1 MPVFTYKAT
10 DESGAVVE
18 GTLEAP
24 EEQGVVEKLHDLG
37 LMPIRIYVPQDASKA
52 SLNVSMESLWDR
64 VSFRDVLVFTQ
75 ELSTLVGAGLPLDR
89 SLQITV
95 QLTEKKKFKNIVENV
110 LKSVEQGSS
119 LAEALARHPKVFSRL
134 YTNMVRAGEAG
145 GVIELILERL
155 SEYLERM
162 KETRDYVISA
172 LIYPIILTLA
182 GTLMVV
188 FMLVWVVPRFA
199 VMFAGTGQVLP
210 LPTRVLMTVSGGITS
225 YWWLILGVIVFSVV
239 GWKRYVNTEEGSF
252 AWDRFKFRIGFLRR
266 FIQKSEV
273 ARFSRTLG
281 TLIKSGVPILE
292 AFNIVKETMGNKVFA
307 QAIDD
312 VRTKMKEGE
321 SIAKP
326 LGQSGVFPILSIHMI
341 TVGEETGRLD
351 EMLLQVANNYDKEVR
366 NTVQRM
372 IALMEPL
379 LILTMGVAVGFI
391 VVAVLLAVV
400 SVNDISF

>member
-10 DESGAVVE
+10 EESGAVVE
-18 GTLEAP
+18 GTLEAS

-37 LMPIRIYVPQDASKA
+37 LIPIRIYLPHDVPKT
-52 SLNVSMESLWDR
+52 SLNVSVESLWDR
-64 VSFRDVLVFTQ
+64 ISFRDVLVFTQ

-89 SLQITV
+89 SLQVAV
-95 QLTEKKKFKNIVENV
+95 QLTEKKKFKDIVENV
-110 LKSVEQGSS
+110 LKSVEEGSS
-119 LAEALARHPKVFSRL
+119 LAEALARHPKIFSRL

-145 GVIELILERL
+145 GVIELILQRL
-155 SEYLERM
+155 AEYLESM

-182 GTLMVV
+182 GAVMVI

-199 VMFAGTGQVLP
+199 VMFEGTGQVLP
-210 LPTRVLMTVSGGITS
+210 LPTRMLMAVSGGITS
-225 YWWLILGVIVFSVV
+225 YWWVILGVIVFSIVA
-239 GWKRYVNTEEGSF
+239 WKRYVNTEEGSF
-252 AWDRFKFRIGFLRR
+252 KWDRFKFRVGFLRR

-281 TLIKSGVPILE
+281 TLIRSGVPILE

-307 QAIDD
+307 QAIAD

-326 LGQSGVFPILSIHMI
+326 LSQSGVFPLLSIHMI

-351 EMLLQVANNYDKEVR
+351 EMLLQVANK
-366 NTVQRM
+366 
-372 IALMEPL
+372 L
-379 LILTMGVAVGFI
+379 
-391 VVAVLLAVV
+391 
-400 SVNDISF
+400 

>member
-18 GTLEAP
+18 GTLEAT

-37 LMPIRIYVPQDASKA
+37 LIPIRIHVPQDVSKA
-52 SLNVSMESLWDR
+52 SLNISLESLWDR
-64 VSFRDVLVFTQ
+64 VSYRDVLVFTQ

-89 SLQITV
+89 SLQIVV
-95 QLTEKKKFKNIVENV
+95 QLTEKKKFKEIVENV
-110 LKSVEQGSS
+110 LKSVGEGSS

-145 GVIELILERL
+145 GVIELILQRL
-155 SEYLERM
+155 SEYLENM

-182 GTLMVV
+182 GALMVI

-199 VMFAGTGQVLP
+199 VMFEGTGQVLP
-210 LPTRVLMTVSGGITS
+210 VPTRILMSVSHGITS

-239 GWKRYVNTEEGSF
+239 GWKRYVSTEEGSF
-252 AWDRFKFRIGFLRR
+252 KWDRFKFRIAFLRR

-281 TLIKSGVPILE
+281 TFDP
-292 AFNIVKETMGNKVFA
+292 
-307 QAIDD
+307 
-312 VRTKMKEGE
+312 
-321 SIAKP
+321 
-326 LGQSGVFPILSIHMI
+326 
-341 TVGEETGRLD
+341 
-351 EMLLQVANNYDKEVR
+351 
-366 NTVQRM
+366 
-372 IALMEPL
+372 
-379 LILTMGVAVGFI
+379 
-391 VVAVLLAVV
+391 
-400 SVNDISF
+400 